1 MKHRHSEHLCPKF
14 QAAMEVLGRPWNGLI
29 MAALQDHGALRYS
42 ELKSRLEAMGDRML
56 SARLKELEDRGLV
69 VRQVSPGPPVRVAYE
84 LSDVGKGFREVE
96 MALGRWGE
104 RFAGAPRSPL
114 KGRADQRPPDAART
128 NTARGR
134 KNGRRGAA

>member
-1 MKHRHSEHLCPKF
+1 
-14 QAAMEVLGRPWNGLI
+14 MEVLGRPWNGLI
-29 MAALQDHGALRYS
+29 MAALQDHGSLRYS

-69 VRQVSPGPPVRVAYE
+69 VRSVASGPPVRVAYS

-104 RFAGAPRSPL
+104 RFVGATT
-114 KGRADQRPPDAART
+114 RARKNGKR
-128 NTARGR
+128 NTARS
-134 KNGRRGAA
+134 

>member
-29 MAALQDHGALRYS
+29 MAALQDHGSLRYS

-69 VRQVSPGPPVRVAYE
+69 VRQVAHGPPVRVAYE

-104 RFAGAPRSPL
+104 RFAGAPRAGAARSPL
-114 KGRADQRPPDAART
+114 KGRADQRPPT
-128 NTARGR
+128 PHGR
-134 KNGRRGAA
+134 KNGRRNAA

>member
-1 MKHRHSEHLCPKF
+1 
-14 QAAMEVLGRPWNGLI
+14 MEVLGRPWNGLI

-42 ELKSRLEAMGDRML
+42 ELKARLQAMGDRML

-69 VRQVSPGPPVRVAYE
+69 VRSVAAGPPVRVAYE

-104 RFAGAPRSPL
+104 RFAST
-114 KGRADQRPPDAART
+114 QRPGAQRP
-128 NTARGR
+128 R
-134 KNGRRGAA
+134 KNGKRGAARAG